1 MIAQCQDSFDIGI
14 NTLKQQAGSLDEM
27 KAELSSVL
35 QSGDNS
41 IYISRGARSDT
52 ISVCSKRYIYCKIC
66 EWGFCTSSYKVMRV
80 T

>member
-35 QSGDNS
+35 QSGD
-41 IYISRGARSDT
+41 
-52 ISVCSKRYIYCKIC
+52 KIGRASC
-66 EWGFCTSSYKVMRV
+66 RERV
-80 T
+80 